1 MLRPRPALILLD
13 AVGTLFGVQAS
24 VGVQYAAVAERFGV
38 AIDPAAIDRA
48 FYTCFQAAGSP
59 AFGDVDPADLQSKEY
74 TWWFNLAIQTFQ
86 TAAAYDRFSDFG
98 EFFAALYAHF
108 ESAEPWFIYPEVLPT
123 LQRWQAM
130 GIPMG
135 IVSNFDS
142 RIYAVLRSLDL
153 MPYFQSITISTEAG
167 FAKPDRRIFA
177 IALQKHN
184 ARPDQTLH
192 IGDSFS
198 EDYQAAQAAG
208 LQGIWLKR

>member
-1 MLRPRPALILLD
+1 MQRPQVIFLD
-13 AVGTLFGVQAS
+13 AVGTLFGVQTS
-24 VGVQYAAVAERFGV
+24 VGAQYARVARSFGV
-38 AIDPAAIDRA
+38 ELDSATLDRA

-59 AFGDVDPADLQSKEY
+59 AFGDIDPSYLQSKEY

-86 TAAAYDRFSDFG
+86 TADAYDRFSDFG

-108 ESAEPWFIYPEVLPT
+108 ESAEPWFLYPEVLPT

-142 RIYAVLRSLDL
+142 RLYAVLRSLGL
-153 MPYFQSITISTEAG
+153 TPYFHSITISTEAG
-167 FAKPDRRIFA
+167 VAKPDRRIFA
-177 IALQKHN
+177 IALEKHN

-208 LQGIWLKR
+208 LQGIWLNR